1 MKEYN
6 FDAMIDR
13 IKAIKKEKKITNSEL
28 AELSGVPYGTLN
40 KVLGSETKEPQL
52 TTIMKMAAALGVS
65 SDYIIYGSNPRVELY
80 PSEYACIEKYRALDE
95 HGKQVVDAVL
105 DLEHSRVI
113 SESTN
118 GDYLY
123 LNFPFFPVSAGTGVY
138 LDGDDSGILKVPATH
153 KSSRANY
160 ALRVSGDSMQPDYM
174 DGDIL
179 LVETKPE
186 LHDGELGIF
195 IVNSEGYFKK
205 LVGNTLVSLN
215 SDYAPIILSEFDNV
229 KVLGRVI
236 GKV

>member
-1 MKEYN
+1 MKYQLG
-6 FDAMIDR
+6 DK
-13 IKAIKKEKKITNSEL
+13 IKQIRESKGFSQKEFAKLI
-28 AELSGVPYGTLN
+28 
-40 KVLGSETKEPQL
+40 
-52 TTIMKMAAALGVS
+52 GVS
-65 SDYIIYGSNPRVELY
+65 NSRLSNWELGINRPDVDNLSSICKALDISADSLLEFT
-80 PSEYACIEKYRALDE
+80 PSIPESMDMIEIGLIKKYRALDE

-105 DLEHSRVI
+105 DLEHSRMI

-138 LDGDDSGILKVPATH
+138 LDGDGSGTLKVPATH
-153 KSSRANY
+153 KNRRANY
-160 ALRVSGDSMQPDYM
+160 ALRVSGDSMQPDYL

-186 LHDGELGIF
+186 LQDGELGIF
-195 IVNSEGYFKK
+195 IVNGEGYFKK
-205 LVGNTLVSLN
+205 IIGNTLVSLN
-215 SDYAPIILSEFDNV
+215 SDYAPIDLSEFDDV